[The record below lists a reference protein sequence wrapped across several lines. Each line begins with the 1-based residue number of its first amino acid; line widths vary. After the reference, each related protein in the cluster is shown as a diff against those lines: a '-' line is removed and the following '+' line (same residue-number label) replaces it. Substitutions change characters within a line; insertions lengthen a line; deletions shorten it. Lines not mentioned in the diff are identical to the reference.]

1 MKVLVTG
8 ADGFVGRHVV
18 RRLLAGGHEVI
29 GARRPEGELAG
40 PLPDPSLAGA
50 RWVPLELHDE
60 ASLADAAA
68 LDPDGVVHLAAV
80 SSTAEAAKAP
90 VDAWTVNAIG
100 VVRLLR
106 AFAERRATG
115 RGDPVVVLVSSAEVY
130 GIGEPRPRR
139 ESDPVAP
146 LTPYAASKAAA
157 EVAGLEAW
165 RRTGLRVVVA
175 RPFQH
180 TGPGQ
185 TTRFVLPAFA
195 ERLRAARASGAGTVA
210 TGNLTPVR
218 DFLDVRD
225 VASAYQLL
233 LERGIAGETYNVA
246 RGNGVPLAELFARL
260 ARIIGA
266 KVEPVADPALARRT
280 DIPHLVGDPARLR
293 HTTGWTPVYTL
304 DDMLRDIADAEA
316 H

>member
-18 RRLLAGGHEVI
+18 RRLLADGHEVV
-29 GARRPEGELAG
+29 GARRPVGELAG
-40 PLPDPSLAGA
+40 PLSDATLAGA
-50 RWVPLELHDE
+50 RWIPLELDD
-60 ASLADAAA
+60 ATSVAAA
-68 LDPDGVVHLAAV
+68 AAHDPDAVIHLAAV
-80 SSTAEAAKAP
+80 SSSAEAAKVP
-90 VDAWTVNAIG
+90 ETAWTVNAVG

-106 AFAERRATG
+106 GLVERRAG
-115 RGDPVVVLVSSAEVY
+115 GGSDPVVLLVSTAEVY
-130 GIGEPRPRR
+130 GAGEARPRP
-139 ESDPVAP
+139 ETDPPAP

-165 RRTGLRVVVA
+165 RRTGLRVIVA

-195 ERLRAARASGAGTVA
+195 DRLRSARGGRTRTVA
-210 TGNLTPVR
+210 TGNLAPVR

-225 VASAYQLL
+225 VAAAYQLL
-233 LERGIAGETYNVA
+233 IARGVAGETYNVA
-246 RGNGVPLAELFARL
+246 RGEGLPLAELFARL
-260 ARIIGA
+260 ARIMGVDA
-266 KVEPVADPALARRT
+266 VPVTDPALARRA
-280 DIPHLVGDPARLR
+280 DIPHLVGDPARMHR
-293 HTTGWTPVYTL
+293 ATGWMPVHTI
-304 DDMLRDIADAEA
+304 DDMLRTLADAEA

>member
-1 MKVLVTG
+1 MRVLVTG

-29 GARRPEGELAG
+29 GARRPVGELAG
-40 PLPDPSLAGA
+40 PLSDSTLSRA
-50 RWVPLELHDE
+50 RWVPLELRDF
-60 ASLADAAA
+60 ASVAEAAA
-68 LDPDGVVHLAAV
+68 LDCDAVIHLAAV
-80 SSTAEAAKAP
+80 SSTAEAAQEP
-90 VDAWTVNAIG
+90 EEAWSVNAVG

-106 AFAERRATG
+106 ALAERRAAG
-115 RGDPVVVLVSSAEVY
+115 RGDPIVLLVSSAEVY
-130 GIGEPRPRR
+130 GAGERRSRR
-139 ESDPVAP
+139 ESDPLAP

-165 RRTGLRVVVA
+165 RRTGLRVVIA

-195 ERLRAARASGAGTVA
+195 ERLRGARASGATTVA

-225 VASAYQLL
+225 VAAAYQLL
-233 LERGIAGETYNVA
+233 LERGVAGETYNVA
-246 RGNGVPLAELFARL
+246 RGDGVPLAELFARL

-266 KVEPVADPALARRT
+266 EVQAVADPALARRT

-293 HTTGWTPVYTL
+293 QTTGWAPVYSL